1 MTDNTGARLGID
13 AGALYTKIAI
23 LDAKDKLLFSAMEHH
38 HGDAPASVRRILGE
52 TDIHGPFSAVG
63 LVGTQAEGLA
73 KRLGLTI
80 QDPVAAR
87 IDTVLRM
94 EPGIR
99 HIIDIGGGS
108 LSMITLGS
116 DGGFKGFDNN
126 TLCAA
131 GTGSFL
137 DEQAER
143 LGIEYASLADLPSVA
158 TPPAVATR
166 CAVFAKS
173 DLIHRQQEGYGR
185 PELWS
190 GLCRGLSQTIVIT
203 LFKGKRPQGPVA
215 LVGGV
220 ALNSEVVRWLSR
232 ELDGRVL
239 VPPNPALAGAIGA
252 ARRADGTVT
261 AEAWTALD
269 GKEDATQEIERRPPL
284 LLHRS
289 VYPSFDVEHT
299 YTDDADNEVRIT
311 AWPETGVLRGVL
323 GIDVGSTSTKLA
335 LVDEDEQVVLDIYRK
350 TGGDPVGA
358 TKALLVALRELASH
372 RDAQLDILG
381 AGTTGSGRK
390 LVGAVTGADRVVNE
404 ITAHVTGA
412 MWVDPTIDT
421 IFEIGG
427 QDAKYIHAQN
437 GRLHNS
443 NMNYVCAAGTGSF
456 VEELARKLGYPLDE
470 IGPAVE
476 GVSPPLTSD
485 RCTVFMDQ
493 DARDLLRVGLHRQ
506 EVMGAILYSV
516 VQNYISKVVGNRYV
530 SREKVFFQGATAR
543 NRGLVAAFENLLD
556 VEVVVSPY
564 CHVMGC
570 VGVALLT
577 LRELRASGEASR
589 FVGVDFADREVHLR
603 QDTCTL
609 CNNNCTITHAEV
621 QGLDFSPSWG
631 YLCGR
636 EPDDEGV
643 HRGDEFDMFR
653 ERNRLWQRPPEEVRK
668 LPKDAPVIGM
678 PRALLAWSYA
688 PFWKAFFASLG
699 YRLVLSGKTTRE
711 LVHRA
716 NAWVG
721 ADYCFPVKL
730 AHGHLRDL
738 LDNPKTPRIF
748 VPYMVSAAP
757 NGKTTESFFCPYNIG
772 LPAILRSAAS
782 LGGADPDRILRATLD
797 LRWDKVRAARRL
809 HDDLG
814 QALDRPRE
822 AFAAAWETASAA
834 QATFEDEVQTAGR
847 RALDKLRDSGK
858 PAVVILGRPYNTFDP
873 GANLDLPEKL
883 SNLGFPVVPL
893 EFLPLDEEYLGAE
906 FENTY
911 WNFGR
916 KVLEGARYIA
926 RTPGLYA
933 VYFSNFS
940 CGPDSFIQTYA
951 ESIMGE
957 KPMLMLELD
966 EHGADAGYLTRLE
979 AFADVVRTN
988 EIEQVPAFTFS
999 TPPSDKASLKNRTL
1013 WVPPMHETVTPF
1025 ISAAMRASGYRAEPL
1040 PVEDAEAFALG
1051 RAQTRGGE
1059 CLPCPATL
1067 GTFLKVVQ
1075 DDGGD
1080 PSRHALFM
1088 PTASGPCRFGQYCT
1102 LSRIVLDRMGWD
1114 QVPIVSW
1121 TSTNSYDGTDLK
1133 TRRYLWTSVLLG
1145 DLLFKMRCRVLPYE
1159 RESGATEA
1167 LYVQWRDRL
1176 TIAIEAREDLAA
1188 LLRRSR
1194 DAFLAIPRDNTPKP
1208 LVGIVGEI
1216 YVRQNAFTNQ
1226 NVVRRIEA
1234 AGGEAWNAPIYEW
1247 LIYTGYMETWL
1258 LREQRGSLAQRI
1270 SAHIKNRFFDRDE
1283 AAWMRHTSPLLDDR
1297 REPHIEQTL
1306 AEGAP
1311 HFPLEFEGESILT
1324 VGRAVEF
1331 MKAGAALVV
1340 NCAPFGCMP
1349 GTMTAGIFQEVER
1362 SYGVPVANMFY
1373 DGEGDINGRITT
1385 YLANLS
1391 ANSMPHVQRRPA

>member
-1 MTDNTGARLGID
+1 MKNHAVARLGID

-23 LDAKDKLLFSAMEHH
+23 LDAKDKLLFSAMEPH
-38 HGDAPASVRRILGE
+38 HGDALGSVRHILDKAGV
-52 TDIHGPFSAVG
+52 HGPFTAVG
-63 LVGTQAEGLA
+63 LVGAQAEGLA
-73 KRLGLTI
+73 QRLGLTI
-80 QDPVAAR
+80 QDPVGAR
-87 IDTVLRM
+87 IDTVLRT
-94 EPGIR
+94 EPGVR

-108 LSMITLGS
+108 LSMITLGPN
-116 DGGFKGFDNN
+116 GAFKGFDNN

-143 LGIEYASLADLPSVA
+143 LGIEYASLADLPTVA
-158 TPPAVATR
+158 SPPAVAAR

-185 PELWS
+185 PDLWS
-190 GLCRGLSQTIVIT
+190 GLCRGLSQTIVMT
-203 LFKGKRPQGPVA
+203 LFKGKRPLGSVA

-232 ELDGRVL
+232 ELDDRVL
-239 VPPNPALAGAIGA
+239 VPPHPAMAGATGA
-252 ARRADGTVT
+252 ARRAEATVS
-261 AEAWTALD
+261 AEAWAALD
-269 GKEDATQEIERRPPL
+269 GEADATRKIERRAPL
-284 LLHRS
+284 TLHRS
-289 VYPSFDVEHT
+289 AYPSFEVEHA
-299 YTDDADNEVRIT
+299 YTDDADNEVRIS

-323 GIDVGSTSTKLA
+323 GIDIGSTSTKLA
-335 LVDEDEQVVLDIYRK
+335 LVDEDERVVLDIYRK

-358 TKALLVALRELASH
+358 TKALLVALRDLAGQ
-372 RDAQLDILG
+372 RDAQLEVLG

-390 LVGAVTGADRVVNE
+390 LVGAVTAADRVVNE

-427 QDAKYIHAQN
+427 QDAKYIHAQD

-456 VEELARKLGYPLDE
+456 VEELARKLGFPLDE

-476 GVSPPLTSD
+476 GVAPPLTSD

-493 DARDLLRVGLHRQ
+493 DARDLLRVGLHRR

-516 VQNYISKVVGNRYV
+516 VQNYISKVVGDRHV

-564 CHVMGC
+564 CHVMGS

-589 FVGVDFADREVHLR
+589 FAGVDFADREVHLR

-621 QGLDFSPSWG
+621 QGLESSPSWG

-636 EPDDEGV
+636 EPEDEGV
-643 HRGDEFDMFR
+643 RRGDEFDMFR

-688 PFWKAFFASLG
+688 PFWRAFFARLG
-699 YRLVLSGKTTRE
+699 YRLILSGKTTRD
-711 LVHRA
+711 LVDRA

-730 AHGHLRDL
+730 AHGHLREL
-738 LDNPKTPRIF
+738 LDNPEIPQIF
-748 VPYMVSAAP
+748 VPYMIAAAP
-757 NGKTTESFFCPYNIG
+757 NEKTTQSFFCPYNIG
-772 LPAILRSAAS
+772 LPAILRAAAS
-782 LGGADPDRILRATLD
+782 LGGADPDRILGATMD
-797 LRWDKVRAARRL
+797 LRWDEARAARRL

-814 QALDRPRE
+814 QALDRPRD
-822 AFAAAWETASAA
+822 AFAAAWDAARAA
-834 QATFEDEVQTAGR
+834 QATFENDLRDAGR
-847 RALDKLRDSGK
+847 RALEKLREADK

-893 EFLPLDEEYLGAE
+893 EFLPLDEEHLGAE
-906 FENTY
+906 FENTF

-916 KVLEGARYIA
+916 KVLEGARFVA

-951 ESIMGE
+951 EAIMGE

-988 EIEQVPAFTFS
+988 EIERVPAFTFS
-999 TPPSDKASLKNRTL
+999 TPPSDKASVANRTL
-1013 WVPPMHETVTPF
+1013 WIPPMHETAAPF
-1025 ISAAMRASGYRAEPL
+1025 IAAAMRASGYRAELL
-1040 PVEDAEAFALG
+1040 PVENAESFAIG
-1051 RAQTRGGE
+1051 RAHTRGGE
-1059 CLPCPATL
+1059 CLPCPTTL

-1102 LSRIVLDRMGWD
+1102 LNRIVLDRMGWD

-1159 RESGATEA
+1159 QEHGATEA

-1176 TIAIEAREDLAA
+1176 ARALEAREDLAA
-1188 LLRRSR
+1188 LLREARN
-1194 DAFLAIPRDNTPKP
+1194 AFLAIPRHDTSKP

-1216 YVRQNAFTNQ
+1216 YVRNNAFTNQ
-1226 NVVRRIEA
+1226 DVVRRIEA
-1234 AGGEAWNAPIYEW
+1234 AGGEAWNAPVTEW
-1247 LIYTGYMETWL
+1247 LVYTAYMETWL
-1258 LREQRGSLAQRI
+1258 LREERGSLGERI
-1270 SAHIKNRFFDRDE
+1270 SAAIKNRFFERDE
-1283 AAWMRHTSPLLDDR
+1283 AAWTRHTAPLLDDR

-1331 MKAGAALVV
+1331 MKAGASLVV

-1349 GTMTAGIFQEVER
+1349 GTMTAGIFQEIER

-1373 DGEGDINGRITT
+1373 DGEGDINGRIAT
-1385 YLANLS
+1385 YLANLRADS
-1391 ANSMPHVQRRPA
+1391 RPRMQRRV